1 MRLKYLLAA
10 LLLIC
15 GTASRAQ
22 ELFVHTEPASTMPKG
37 IPGIRAFGQAYDEPG
52 GHIRALTG
60 LRLMYGLTSRLTV
73 MATATA
79 SNHHGKTLPANF
91 PHFNTPQIG
100 VWLPWRFNGVNVYA
114 KYRFYSD
121 DGDHRHLR
129 LAAYATASW
138 LQVAHDEGEPD
149 LTDDT
154 KGVGAG
160 IIATYLKDHF
170 ALSFTGGG
178 ILPADY
184 RGDVPDWQPSLPGV
198 PARVK
203 YGKALNYSLSFGYLL
218 YPRQYSSYRQVNIN
232 LCAEFLGKSYSRGQV
247 FFENL
252 GGSGGTYELTGTA
265 LTAFQANTYVE
276 CHPAIQAIFN
286 SNLRIDIGAGFPLIS
301 RSYVRYYPIYTI
313 GIQRYLFPKDHK

>member
-1 MRLKYLLAA
+1 MRLRSLLIVLLLAS
-10 LLLIC
+10 
-15 GTASRAQ
+15 GTGIHAQ

-37 IPGIRAFGQAYDEPG
+37 VPGIRAFGQAYNEPG
-52 GHIRALTG
+52 DHVRALTG
-60 LRLMYGLTSRLTV
+60 LRIMYGVSSRLTV

-100 VWLPWRFNGVNVYA
+100 VWLPWRFNGVNIYA
-114 KYRFYSD
+114 KYRFWSR
-121 DGDHRHLR
+121 DGDHSHLR
-129 LAAYATASW
+129 LAAYATASY

-160 IIATYLKDHF
+160 IIATYLKNHF
-170 ALSFTGGG
+170 AVSFTGGA
-178 ILPADY
+178 ILPFDY
-184 RGDVPDWQPSLPGV
+184 VGDVPDWQPSLPGV

-218 YPRQYSSYRQVNIN
+218 YPRTYNSYRQVNIN
-232 LCAEFLGKSYSRGQV
+232 LYAEFLGKSYSRGQV

-252 GGSGGTYELTGTA
+252 GGNGGTYELSGTA
-265 LTAFQANTYVE
+265 LTAFRANTYVE
-276 CHPAIQAIFN
+276 AHPAVQFLFN
-286 SNLRIDIGAGFPLIS
+286 SNLRVDLGVGFPLIS
-301 RSYVRYYPIYTI
+301 RSYVRYYPLYTV
-313 GIQRYLFPKDHK
+313 GIQRYLFPKDRK

>member
-1 MRLKYLLAA
+1 MPRRMLFGA
-10 LLLIC
+10 LLLSC
-15 GTASRAQ
+15 GTCLRAQ
-22 ELFVHTEPASTMPKG
+22 ELFIHTEPASTMPKG
-37 IPGIRAFGQAYDEPG
+37 IPGVRVFGQTYTEPG
-52 GHIRALTG
+52 NFQRGLTG
-60 LRLMYGLTSRLTV
+60 LRFMYGLTSRLTV

-79 SNHHGKTLPANF
+79 SNHHSKDLPTNF

-100 VWLPWRFNGVNVYA
+100 VKLPWRFNGVNVYA
-114 KYRFYSD
+114 KYRFWSR

-129 LAAYATASW
+129 LAAYATGSW
-138 LQVAHDEGEPD
+138 LDVAHDEGEPD

-170 ALSFTGGG
+170 AVSFTSGG

-184 RGDVPDWQPSLPGV
+184 RGIVPDWQPSLPGV

-218 YPRQYSSYRQVNIN
+218 HPRKYSSYRQVNIN
-232 LCAEFLGKSYSRGQV
+232 LYAEFLGKSYSAGQV
-247 FFENL
+247 FLDNL
-252 GGSGGTYELTGTA
+252 GGNGATYELSGTA
-265 LTAFQANTYVE
+265 LTAFRAHTYVE

-286 SNLRIDIGAGFPLIS
+286 SNTRLDIGAGFPIYQ
-301 RSYVRYYPIYTI
+301 RSYTRFYPIWTV
-313 GIQRYLFPKDHK
+313 GVQRYLFPKDRK